1 MKRLVLLRSL
11 TALVILGLFS
21 NPVISQDQ
29 KAIDVLEEMQERYE
43 KSIENI
49 DDYVMELE
57 NHTIF
62 YKKAYKEDGRAYFET
77 KTKGKS
83 RNYAGSNSVNEDLY
97 SQFTSQA
104 KEKATYKG
112 TDKVDGNEVHVVY
125 IDEMEVEENLD
136 QDPKTDNV
144 FKDLYLYIDSDN
156 LIVRK
161 IKYTVEFSSSG
172 VVREIT
178 PIVKKRDYRNVEGMM
193 IPYKTTTT
201 IEGLAMS
208 EEERQQAKEAL
219 EKFEQMP
226 EQQRK
231 MAEQMMGD
239 KIKKYRTMLEE
250 DKYEKVS
257 KVKEIRVNTGM
268 ELEDF

>member
-1 MKRLVLLRSL
+1 MKRLILLRII
-11 TALVILGLFS
+11 TAVAILGLFS

-29 KAIDVLEEMQERYE
+29 KALEVLEEMQERYE

-62 YKKAYKEDGRAYFET
+62 YKKFHKENGRPYFET
-77 KTKGKS
+77 KSKGKS
-83 RNYAGSNSVNEDLY
+83 WKYGGSNSINEDLY

-104 KEKATYKG
+104 KEKVTYEG
-112 TDKVDGNEVHVVY
+112 TDKVEGNEVHVVY

-136 QDPKTDNV
+136 QDPKTDNT
-144 FKDLYLYIDSDN
+144 FKNLYLYIDSDK

-178 PIVKKRDYRNVEGMM
+178 PIIKKRDYRNVEGMM
-193 IPYKTTTT
+193 IPYETITTV
-201 IEGLAMS
+201 EGLAMS

-226 EQQRK
+226 ESKRE
-231 MAEQMMGD
+231 MAKQMMGD
-239 KIKKYRTMLEE
+239 KIEKYRKMLEE
-250 DKYEKVS
+250 DRYEKVS
-257 KVKEIRVNTGM
+257 KVEEVRVNTGM